1 MCSIPRFFVQD
12 SQLQPDI
19 YTQQSRIRQ
28 GCPLSPCL
36 FILLMTFFF
45 NEVYDRIGVALLNDR
60 LPHLRYSDVLYAD
73 DMLLI
78 TTHPH
83 QMNSFLKIVEQES
96 SYYNLKFNHSKCQ
109 VISMNGQHRIAFQY
123 GTRIEN
129 VNVSKYLGSLLSSAA
144 CTTLE
149 INNRISAAMD
159 AICSIRLFWRCDCPL
174 LWKLAVYEAI

>member
-1 MCSIPRFFVQD
+1 
-12 SQLQPDI
+12 
-19 YTQQSRIRQ
+19 
-28 GCPLSPCL
+28 
-36 FILLMTFFF
+36 
-45 NEVYDRIGVALLNDR
+45 
-60 LPHLRYSDVLYAD
+60 
-73 DMLLI
+73 MLLI

-159 AICSIRLFWRCDCPL
+159 AICSIRLFWRFHCPL

>member
-36 FILLMTFFF
+36 FILLMTVFF
-45 NEVYDRIGVALLNDR
+45 NEIYDRIGVALLNDR
-60 LPHLRYSDVLYAD
+60 LPHLRYRDLLYAD

-83 QMNSFLKIVEQES
+83 QMILFLKIVEQES
-96 SYYNLKFNHSKCQ
+96 SYYNLKFNHSKRQ

-144 CTTLE
+144 RTTLE
-149 INNRISAAMD
+149 INSRISAAMD
-159 AICSIRLFWRCDCPL
+159 AVCSVRLFSRCDCPL